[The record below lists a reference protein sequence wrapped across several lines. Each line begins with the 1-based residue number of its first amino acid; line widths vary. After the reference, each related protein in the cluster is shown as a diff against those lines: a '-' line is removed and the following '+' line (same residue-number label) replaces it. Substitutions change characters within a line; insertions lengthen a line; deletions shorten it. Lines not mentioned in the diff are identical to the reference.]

1 VTLRNQNISN
11 GSGGYCGTGIAV
23 NSASASSVTVTDSSI
38 RNYDLVGIDLTTTST
53 VVVKTSTVT
62 PVTPGPNCVQASAP
76 TVEVSGNTLVN
87 CQTGVGVATTTLGT
101 VSGNTIVGTGTV
113 TSGAGVQCFPTC
125 TGLTVSGNQISN
137 TSNGMTI
144 KTSGGVG
151 GVVFQGN
158 DISGTG
164 NAVYLFLQP
173 GNTVSNNTIIDATV
187 GVFGASGNTLSGN
200 IYRTVTNLTQ

>member
-1 VTLRNQNISN
+1 
-11 GSGGYCGTGIAV
+11 
-23 NSASASSVTVTDSSI
+23 
-38 RNYDLVGIDLTTTST
+38 
-53 VVVKTSTVT
+53 
-62 PVTPGPNCVQASAP
+62 
-76 TVEVSGNTLVN
+76 
-87 CQTGVGVATTTLGT
+87 
-101 VSGNTIVGTGTV
+101 
-113 TSGAGVQCFPTC
+113 
-125 TGLTVSGNQISN
+125 VSGNQISN